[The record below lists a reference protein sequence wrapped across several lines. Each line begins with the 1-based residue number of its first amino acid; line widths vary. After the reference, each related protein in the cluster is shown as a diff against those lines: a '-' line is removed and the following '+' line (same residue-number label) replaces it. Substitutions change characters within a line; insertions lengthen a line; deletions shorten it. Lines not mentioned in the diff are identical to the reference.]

1 MPTTKKAVPQNNDSA
16 EDKTVTS
23 ASSGMTTEDMLA
35 IIANLTAQIN
45 KLTAQSNGEVA
56 TSNIGVSKMDRP
68 CTLIHL
74 CECHPSLPST
84 IKLNGNEIRFTKFG
98 ERRTLRFAEMQ
109 DITSRYRDWF
119 ERGIFTLGSDCDDMV
134 DEFGLEIM
142 DIPMSASQYARIA
155 NLPMAEFKR
164 IVDGLSYPMALRLAQ
179 TWIKRYEAKQSGYS
193 NLEKVKILNK
203 KTKGFM
209 KQFMSDLLNE
219 GTEE

>member
-1 MPTTKKAVPQNNDSA
+1 MPATKKAVSQNDDGV
-16 EDKTVTS
+16 EVKTNTS
-23 ASSGMTTEDMLA
+23 TTSGMTTEDMLA
-35 IIANLTAQIN
+35 MIANLTAQIN
-45 KLTAQSNGEVA
+45 KLTAQSNGEA
-56 TSNIGVSKMDRP
+56 QPSSSGVSKMDRP

-84 IKLNGNEIRFTKFG
+84 IRLNGNEIRFTKFG
-98 ERRTLRFAEMQ
+98 ERRTFRFAEMQ

-119 ERGIFTLGSDCDDMV
+119 ERGIFTLGNDCDDMI

-142 DIPMSASQYARIA
+142 DVPMSASQYARMSS
-155 NLPMAEFKR
+155 LPMAEFKR
-164 IVDGLSYPMALRLAQ
+164 IVDGLSYPMALRVAQ
-179 TWIKRYEAKQSGYS
+179 TWIKRYESKQAGYS

-219 GTEE
+219 ETDE